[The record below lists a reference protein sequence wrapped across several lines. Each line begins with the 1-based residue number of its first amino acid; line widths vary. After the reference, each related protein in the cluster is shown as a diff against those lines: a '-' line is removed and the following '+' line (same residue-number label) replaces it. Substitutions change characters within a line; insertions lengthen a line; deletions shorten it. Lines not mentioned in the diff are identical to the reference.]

1 MNTPAARG
9 KQRIAGALI
18 FAGCAAFTGWS
29 WYTFLTKG
37 YCYEKA
43 AVIFPAFALIG
54 LALVIFPG
62 YREERAAR
70 GEDISC
76 MTGLSL
82 ITTRWWV
89 ILGASL
95 GAGLLNLW
103 LLLR

>member
-1 MNTPAARG
+1 MNRPVTR
-9 KQRIAGALI
+9 KNRRIAGALI
-18 FAGCAAFTGWS
+18 FSGCAAFTGWS
-29 WYTFLTKG
+29 WYTFMTKG

-43 AVIFPAFALIG
+43 AVIFPAFAVIG

-89 ILGASL
+89 ILAAAFAS
-95 GAGLLNLW
+95 GLLNLW
-103 LLLR
+103 LLLK

>member
-1 MNTPAARG
+1 MNRPVARW
-9 KQRIAGALI
+9 KQRTAGALI
-18 FAGCAAFTGWS
+18 FAGCSGFTAWS

-43 AVIFPAFALIG
+43 MVLFPAFAVIG

-89 ILGASL
+89 ILAAAFASGL
-95 GAGLLNLW
+95 GNYALMM
-103 LLLR
+103 R